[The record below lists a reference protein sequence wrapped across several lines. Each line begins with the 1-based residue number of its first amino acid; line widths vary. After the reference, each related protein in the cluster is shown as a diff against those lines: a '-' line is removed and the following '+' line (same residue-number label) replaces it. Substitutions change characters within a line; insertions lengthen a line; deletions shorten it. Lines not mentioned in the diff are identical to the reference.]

1 MVFYKYKIK
10 RGNYMNMNYK
20 WRLLI
25 LDKTNIY
32 TQIYDEVYG
41 NSFEVLEELKQ
52 KYSDKSKYIC
62 LLIEG

>member
-1 MVFYKYKIK
+1 
-10 RGNYMNMNYK
+10 MNMNYK

-25 LDKTNIY
+25 LDKINIY

>member
-1 MVFYKYKIK
+1 MIFYKYKIK
-10 RGNYMNMNYK
+10 RGNYMNYK

>member
-1 MVFYKYKIK
+1 
-10 RGNYMNMNYK
+10 MNMNYK

-41 NSFEVLEELKQ
+41 NSFEMRLPQSHWL
-52 KYSDKSKYIC
+52 
-62 LLIEG
+62 